1 MLHGWLGFVGLKR
14 HLRNVS
20 IGLVVCLVLLVFNIP
35 MISQRSASDLIGRG
49 AKQIEQSSEA
59 VRKHKAIEKKPG
71 LNPEYQV

>member
-20 IGLVVCLVLLVFNIP
+20 IGVVVCLVLLVFNIP

-59 VRKHKAIEKKPG
+59 VRQQKAIEKKPG
-71 LNPEYQV
+71 

>member
-1 MLHGWLGFVGLKR
+1 MLHGRLGFVGLKR

-20 IGLVVCLVLLVFNIP
+20 IGPVVSLVFNIP
-35 MISQRSASDLIGRG
+35 LISQRSASDLIGRG

-59 VRKHKAIEKKPG
+59 VRQQKAIAKKQG